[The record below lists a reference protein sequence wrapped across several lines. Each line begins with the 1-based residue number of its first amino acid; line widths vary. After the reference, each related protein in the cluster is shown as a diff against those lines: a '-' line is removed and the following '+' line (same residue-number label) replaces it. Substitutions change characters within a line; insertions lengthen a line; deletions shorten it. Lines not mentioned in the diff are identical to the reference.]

1 MRDLAELMDPELTL
15 NIEGQEFRVSC
26 SARQGLH
33 VSLMMTEKPVLT
45 DAQELE
51 EVRFILGDTWQQMVD
66 AGISE
71 PKRILA
77 GRTAMVYFG
86 YDKAVGRAFGE
97 GGGVTPGN
105 PLPPSQ
111 NQKAMGERIRKLF
124 RK

>member
-51 EVRFILGDTWQQMVD
+51 TWQQMVD